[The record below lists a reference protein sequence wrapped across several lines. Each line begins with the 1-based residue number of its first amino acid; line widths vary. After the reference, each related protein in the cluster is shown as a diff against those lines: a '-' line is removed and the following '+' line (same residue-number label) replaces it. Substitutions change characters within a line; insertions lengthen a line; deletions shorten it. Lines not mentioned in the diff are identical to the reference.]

1 MAHFVKVDDNNV
13 CGQIIVVR
21 NEDMLD
27 VNGNESETVGQE
39 FIASIGLP
47 GRWLQTSYNA
57 NFRGRYAGSG
67 MIYDPVEDEF
77 KYPTVEEEITE

>member
-13 CGQIIVVR
+13 CGQVIIVR

-27 VNGNESETVGQE
+27 ANGNESETIGQA

-57 NFRGRYAGSG
+57 TFRGRYAGSG